1 MHNQTKPHNIIN
13 QMEQDSDDSIENEDE
28 DKDDHNKHNC
38 KNICHD
44 DKCILNCEKV
54 NQSSQNNKISEEILK
69 DKSHDKA
76 SNDKLRFTRV
86 FSKHEFSYD
95 APY

>member
-28 DKDDHNKHNC
+28 DDQNKHNC

-44 DKCILNCEKV
+44 DKCILNCE
-54 NQSSQNNKISEEILK
+54 
-69 DKSHDKA
+69 
-76 SNDKLRFTRV
+76 
-86 FSKHEFSYD
+86 
-95 APY
+95 